1 MTLGEELQR
10 SLSRGFDLQF
20 VDKRLNFKD
29 RYFPEP
35 PVYWKRTHKSKKDY
49 DQTLWEGHKY
59 QAHVLGETNA

>member
-35 PVYWKRTHKSKKDY
+35 PVYWKRVHKAKKD
-49 DQTLWEGHKY
+49 DFQTLWDGHEY
-59 QAHVLGETNA
+59 RAHVLGEANA